1 MAEQLKKIHPRYIID
16 EKGEKT
22 AIIIDLNE
30 YENFMEIIEDLE
42 DTADLLKAELEATEF
57 TPYEEFRKNWLTS

>member
-16 EKGEKT
+16 EQGKKS
-22 AIIIDLNE
+22 AVIIDLNE
-30 YENFMEIIEDLE
+30 YENFMELIEELE

-57 TPYEEFRKNWLTS
+57 TPYEEFRKKWLCP